1 MPSRQR
7 QYGTRKPTQRPKRTL
22 GDKVLS
28 CLCGVEP
35 RVVEHDPPLC
45 SAEEFRAM
53 HQRKNMKGQQ
63 VSFVAH
69 SKEDPAVSCG
79 AKA

>member
-7 QYGTRKPTQRPKRTL
+7 QCGSRKPARKQKRTL
-22 GDKVLS
+22 GDTMLS

-53 HQRKNMKGQQ
+53 HQRKSLKGQQ
-63 VSFVAH
+63 VRFPNCIL
-69 SKEDPAVSCG
+69 E
-79 AKA
+79 

>member
-1 MPSRQR
+1 M
-7 QYGTRKPTQRPKRTL
+7 
-22 GDKVLS
+22 LS

-53 HQRKNMKGQQ
+53 HQRKSLKGQQ
-63 VSFVAH
+63 VRFPNCIL
-69 SKEDPAVSCG
+69 E
-79 AKA
+79 